1 MIMNV
6 SNSVELMPIFAS
18 GRTEFYTLM
27 FYFCASVEEKAWFI
41 LLYICTDSQI
51 LYRHIYTHVTSKK
64 ELICISIML
73 FSMWLMS
80 ALCAGSW
87 HLGTRRE
94 VWEDTE
100 EKKEKEASWGKQ
112 PMENKHLSANAWC
125 EINVL
130 RFSPRVDHV
139 KLMWWASLYKHRTE
153 QTERLYTPRKA
164 QNDTVFIAARDKSLL
179 FC

>member
-27 FYFCASVEEKAWFI
+27 FYFYASVEEKTWFI

-51 LYRHIYTHVTSKK
+51 LYRHIYTYVTSKK

-100 EKKEKEASWGKQ
+100 EKKRKRGQLGKAADGKQ
-112 PMENKHLSANAWC
+112 APQC
-125 EINVL
+125 QC
-130 RFSPRVDHV
+130 
-139 KLMWWASLYKHRTE
+139 LMWNKCSAFFPKGGSRQADVMGQSLQAQDRTDRE
-153 QTERLYTPRKA
+153 
-164 QNDTVFIAARDKSLL
+164 TVHTTQSSEWHSFYCSQR
-179 FC
+179 